1 MSLERL
7 SRLPGGYQLTHR
19 RLGVFQGTA
28 AGLACWY
35 PSSGMPEYGL
45 CRFETKAKAQTY
57 IDCLSSA
64 DCDDVLDA
72 DDLSIEDFDRE
83 LHDRLISEYPL
94 PSAWE
99 LPS

>member
-1 MSLERL
+1 
-7 SRLPGGYQLTHR
+7 
-19 RLGVFQGTA
+19 
-28 AGLACWY
+28 
-35 PSSGMPEYGL
+35 MPEYGL
-45 CRFETKAKAQTY
+45 CRFETEAKAQAY

-64 DCDDVLDA
+64 DCDGGLDA
-72 DDLSIEDFDRE
+72 DDLSIEDFDRD